1 MWTYAYV
8 CITFLSVFC
17 AAIISFVSFP
27 HISSLLS
34 FSYRRLTHTHT
45 AARRATDTHT
55 HIHKHTHTSTQ
66 IYMHTYIL
74 PHTSTHTHIQS
85 TRTHTE
91 RARPAAAA
99 FFRFFFRYTPCFR
112 IYFSYSPLYVREKIK
127 KKNRRIAVFFQ
138 QKFYEKYVCG
148 TFSTEFLF
156 FILF

>member
-55 HIHKHTHTSTQ
+55 YSKTRTHQLKYTCIHTFYRILAHTHT
-66 IYMHTYIL
+66 HTEHTHAHWESATRCRCLFSFLLSLYTLLPYIL
-74 PHTSTHTHIQS
+74 FVFAVVCK
-85 TRTHTE
+85 R
-91 RARPAAAA
+91 
-99 FFRFFFRYTPCFR
+99 
-112 IYFSYSPLYVREKIK
+112 KNK
-127 KKNRRIAVFFQ
+127 KKNRRIAVFF
-138 QKFYEKYVCG
+138 
-148 TFSTEFLF
+148 STE
-156 FILF
+156 ILWEICLRHF